1 MLHPRV
7 ARRAPPSEHAD
18 DQGII
23 WVMTF
28 LMSPRYV
35 CL

>member
-28 LMSPRYV
+28 DVAPIFLP
-35 CL
+35 

>member
-18 DQGII
+18 DQRII

-28 LMSPRYV
+28 DVAPI
-35 CL
+35 CLP